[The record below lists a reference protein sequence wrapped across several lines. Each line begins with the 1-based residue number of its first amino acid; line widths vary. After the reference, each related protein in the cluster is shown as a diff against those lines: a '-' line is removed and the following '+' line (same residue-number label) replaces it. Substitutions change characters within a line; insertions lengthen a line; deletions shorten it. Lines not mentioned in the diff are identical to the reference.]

1 MLEYITLVVIFCQFA
16 IAVSHSDC
24 GQIDHCVAD
33 AQRNIWCS
41 LFNNASTND
50 LVIMKTIIVNE
61 NISRAT
67 INDENVKIHWNTHT
81 QDIILQVQSHNN
93 CKQLMIPFAAFVDF
107 DVDTHRLSESKRFR
121 NTNFS
126 RRKEF
131 TSACTCRILQ

>member
-1 MLEYITLVVIFCQFA
+1 MSEYITLVVIFCQFA

-24 GQIDHCVAD
+24 GQTDQCVAD

-50 LVIMKTIIVNE
+50 MVIMKTIIVNE

-67 INDENVKIHWNTHT
+67 INDKNVKIHWNTYT

-93 CKQLMIPFAAFVDF
+93 CINND
-107 DVDTHRLSESKRFR
+107 SFR
-121 NTNFS
+121 
-126 RRKEF
+126 
-131 TSACTCRILQ
+131 CIY